1 MSAIVIDGGIV
12 HYEAFGRGPPV
23 VFIHGWLGS
32 WRYWMPTMEEVARTG
47 RRAYAF
53 DLWGF
58 GDSDKSHRRYE
69 LADFTKLT
77 GLFMEEMGIQQ
88 APIVG
93 HSLGATIGVK
103 MATAHPNRVE
113 KLMAVSLPLSPDA
126 ISRQLLTMDSNSALA
141 KVIWRWQPSYEE
153 VQLEAQKAA
162 ENVVA
167 TSINLTLTLD
177 VQRSL
182 AKLSIPTLIVY
193 GEKDN
198 VVNPDY
204 NKELDSKWPNVRP
217 IGLKESRHFPML
229 DEKSKFNRLLK
240 DFLATDMNL
249 EELEL
254 KEEWRRRT
262 R

>member
-32 WRYWMPTMEEVARTG
+32 WRYWMPTMEEVARTA
-47 RRAYAF
+47 RRAYAL

-69 LADFTKLT
+69 LSDFTKLT
-77 GLFMEEMGIQQ
+77 GLFMGEMGIRR

-93 HSLGATIGVK
+93 HTLGATIGIK
-103 MATAHPNRVE
+103 LATTYPDLVE

-126 ISRQLLTMDSNSALA
+126 VSRQLLTATSNSALA
-141 KVIWRWQPSYEE
+141 KVFWWRQPTHEE

-162 ENVVA
+162 ESVVA
-167 TSINLTLTLD
+167 TSIKSTMALD

-193 GEKDN
+193 GEKDTL
-198 VVNPDY
+198 VNPDH
-204 NKELDSKWPNVRP
+204 NKDLNGKWPNIRP
-217 IGLKESRHFPML
+217 IGLKESSHFPML

-240 DFLATDMNL
+240 DFLDTDMNL
-249 EELEL
+249 EDLEL